1 MVPLSYA
8 CVDPKAMVI
17 KTRHAATALTAVSR
31 TQWLL
36 KTTSLAPLARR
47 ISPPAPPK
55 ITATIT
61 SAVPPLQWSPPLA
74 AAAAAAA
81 AAAVMARRTTAACGG
96 QRTALG
102 HFNVGSRIALIRA

>member
-1 MVPLSYA
+1 
-8 CVDPKAMVI
+8 MVI

-55 ITATIT
+55 ITATST
-61 SAVPPLQWSPPLA
+61 SAVPPLQWSPPL
-74 AAAAAAA
+74 AAAAA